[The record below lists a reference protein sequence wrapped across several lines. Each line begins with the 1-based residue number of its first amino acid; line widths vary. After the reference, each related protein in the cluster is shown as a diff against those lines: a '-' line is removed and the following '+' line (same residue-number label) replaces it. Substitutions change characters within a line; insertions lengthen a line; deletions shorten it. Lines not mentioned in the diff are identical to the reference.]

1 MFVAIAF
8 HHPAPEHEAAYA
20 DYMTRVRDAVG
31 EPPGLIRFDCVRDDA
46 GGRLFGLSVW
56 ESRAAFEAALPAIGS
71 LADEHVPAWDARP
84 DEVVTG
90 ETF

>member
-8 HHPAPEHEAAYA
+8 HHPAPQHEADYAAY
-20 DYMTRVRDAVG
+20 MRRVQAAVG
-31 EPPGLIRFDCVRDDA
+31 APPGLIRFDCVRDDA
-46 GGRLFGLSVW
+46 GGRLLGLSVW

-71 LADEHVPAWDARP
+71 LIDEHLPEWDAS
-84 DEVVTG
+84 DDVLLTG

>member
-8 HHPAPEHEAAYA
+8 HHPVPEHEDDYAA
-20 DYMTRVRDAVG
+20 YMTRVREAVG

-46 GGRLFGLSVW
+46 GGRLLGLSVW
-56 ESRAAFEAALPAIGS
+56 ESRSAFEAALPAIGG
-71 LADEHVPAWDARP
+71 LIDEHLPEWDARA
-84 DEVVTG
+84 DVVVTG

>member
-8 HHPAPEHEAAYA
+8 HHPVPEHEEAYAAY
-20 DYMTRVRDAVG
+20 MRRVQAAVG

-71 LADEHVPAWDARP
+71 LIDEHLPEWDAR
-84 DEVVTG
+84 DDVLLTG

>member
-1 MFVAIAF
+1 MYVAIAF
-8 HHPAPEHEAAYA
+8 HHPAPQHEEAYA
-20 DYMTRVRDAVG
+20 AYMTRVRQAVG

-56 ESRAAFEAALPAIGS
+56 ESQAAFEAALPAIGS
-71 LADEHVPAWDARP
+71 LIGEHLPEWDARP
-84 DEVVTG
+84 DVLVTG